1 MKLEDYELLPGIIID
16 ADDPERRGRVKASV
30 PTWFDLNI
38 MSQDAMP
45 WIYPFTMSGYQTFTK
60 LENGRKI
67 WVLHNN
73 KNYDEYW
80 YLPMFELN
88 EDTRNLVNE
97 YDDTEVLISRLTGDS
112 GNVYV
117 YYNDHDGIMLSV
129 GDTKVNVKT
138 NQEIEITNS
147 KASLKINGDQ
157 VHIGNDDGEE
167 YLPMGKKLKDL
178 LTKLAGNLITVGT
191 AISSI
196 PFVSPVGA
204 NFVNMGNEIQQ
215 QCTELLSKTVK
226 ISK

>member
-16 ADDPERRGRVKASV
+16 VDDPERRGRVKASV

-45 WIYPFTMSGYQTFTK
+45 WIYPFTMSGYQSFTK

-88 EDTRNLVNE
+88 EDTRNLVSE

-129 GDTKVNVKT
+129 GDTKVNVTT

-147 KASLKINGDQ
+147 KASLKIKGDQ
-157 VHIGNDDGEE
+157 VHIGNDEGEE
-167 YLPMGKKLKDL
+167 HLPMGEKLKTLLYKLGGDL
-178 LTKLAGNLITVGT
+178 MYIGGAM
-191 AISSI
+191 SSL
-196 PFVSPVGA
+196 PFVSPLSKE
-204 NFVNMGNEIQQ
+204 FIHMGEDIQK
-215 QCTELLSKTVK
+215 QCNELLSKTVQ